1 MAQYAI
7 VIAPYVLTFEI
18 YSHPLL
24 AEYIIL
30 INEHIKD
37 DVDYLLE
44 AANRRLRNL
53 NKWWPR
59 LYSWNCLLTGTSVVL
74 SGIAPFGLG
83 LLLYIPQYHAKE
95 LNIILIVL
103 TAIAFIAQV
112 WNVTQKNKEGAL
124 QLRLAAS
131 ELESAI
137 VSYQCGLMDPKAFAL
152 AFREISVRD
161 AEEPSP

>member
-1 MAQYAI
+1 MI
-7 VIAPYVLTFEI
+7 I
-18 YSHPLL
+18 YYELL
-24 AEYIIL
+24 LEFILHTLRAENTTL
-30 INEHIKD
+30 VDEHING

-44 AANRRLRNL
+44 AANRRLCNL

-83 LLLYIPQYHAKE
+83 LLLYIPQHHAKE

-112 WNVTQKNKEGAL
+112 WNVTQKNKERAL
-124 QLRLAAS
+124 HLRLAAS

-137 VSYQCGLMDPKAFAL
+137 VSYQCGLIDPKAFAL